1 MSRKLTIIAVFAAL
15 SIASTSCGAGEI
27 PGNSDS
33 DKIPVG
39 TSESGA
45 PDSTS
50 GAGDD
55 TSDVTTDL
63 IHIGTSEPET
73 SEPETSAP
81 DTTGEVISGSRPGD
95 FDYTGIFPEDKY
107 SDVTEKWSDDHR
119 YLLLIAARNDDCF
132 PEAAFVVDTE
142 SGKTCSLPTLEVYNR
157 IITENPETGS
167 FLTLRNV
174 GLEWDSDEL
183 LVDFELD
190 VGVKF
195 LPSTLTGSY
204 IFDPAAGEIKDFT
217 YEKLPEKA
225 EPPALSEEEI
235 RAVVDENINALT
247 ADTDWVYRGDYG
259 DTQMELIGNIAA
271 LGKSALPYLK
281 EVIKENPHRGA
292 TMPENFRGIV
302 AMIAEY
308 LINPARY
315 DTETVS
321 PDGKYALKMQA
332 GSFTEIEWGGYFTIG
347 DERLSVIDTAT
358 REILMIKNAN
368 AKNRYYGPYTKSQ
381 VYWSPDS
388 RYVAVKDEMDHLIV
402 LTDLVFDIDRREVI
416 DLPDDKSEEVMIPI
430 LEWEDTEYSDR
441 PTFTLGEW
449 MKNDMVRIDVT
460 NGVMSRWLSEGWYT
474 YDLANKKVVK
484 VSISVTDQIDEIEIS
499 KTHEVKHNGFIYRY
513 PEALVDMSVH
523 YPVISGEAGEK
534 INKTIGEYISGICD
548 ERMNSDSTAAGDSMS
563 LKLIYEVT
571 REDDEILSIHFSA
584 QIAGGGSV
592 QRVDDEGMT
601 FDLKTGERLP
611 LSAFYSKE
619 EISDMLDIFF
629 ENLDQSEY
637 GSFFNLYTPDELCE
651 DYREKFDDVEN
662 YDSFWLGNDK
672 LYLSAGYYPDYSTDT
687 SDPVHGWRGFIARI
701 GAGNGNSATDNGG
714 Q

>member
-15 SIASTSCGAGEI
+15 SIASTSCVTAEI
-27 PGNSDS
+27 PENPGSDEVLS
-33 DKIPVG
+33 GAYESG
-39 TSESGA
+39 TS
-45 PDSTS
+45 DSTS
-50 GAGDD
+50 GVGEAA
-55 TSDVTTDL
+55 SDVTTTV
-63 IHIGTSEPET
+63 IPIETSEPET

-81 DTTGEVISGSRPGD
+81 DTTAEIRSEPEPAD

-107 SDVTEKWSDDHR
+107 SDVAEKWSDDRR
-119 YLLLIAARNDDCF
+119 YLLLTAAQNDDCF
-132 PEAAFVVDTE
+132 PEAACVVEPE
-142 SGKTCSLPTLEVYNR
+142 SGETRLLPTLEVYNR
-157 IITENPETGS
+157 IITENPGTGS

-204 IFDPAAGEIKDFT
+204 TFDPEAGEIKDFT

-225 EPPALSEEEI
+225 ESPELSEDEI
-235 RAVVDENINALT
+235 RAVVDENIDALT

-271 LGKSALPYLK
+271 LGKSALPYLD
-281 EVIKENPHRGA
+281 ELIKENPHVGG
-292 TMPENFRGIV
+292 TMPENVPWIV
-302 AMIAEY
+302 AMIAAY
-308 LINPARY
+308 SIDPARY

-368 AKNRYYGPYTKSQ
+368 AKNRYYGSYTKSQ

-388 RYVAVKDEMDHLIV
+388 RYVAVSNWIPHMIL

-430 LEWEDTEYSDR
+430 LEWKNTEYSDR

-449 MKNDMVRIDVT
+449 MENDMVRIDVT
-460 NGVMSRWLSEGWYT
+460 DGGMSRWLSEGWYT

-499 KTHEVKHNGFIYRY
+499 KTHKVKHNGFIYRY

-523 YPVISGEAGEK
+523 YPVISGEASEK
-534 INKTIGEYISGICD
+534 INKTISEYISGICD

-571 REDDEILSIHFSA
+571 REDDEILSIHFAA

-592 QRVDDEGMT
+592 QHVDDEGMT

-619 EISDMLDIFF
+619 EISDMLDSFF

-637 GSFFNLYTPDELCE
+637 GSFFNLYTLDELRE
-651 DYREKFDDVEN
+651 DYRRKFDDVEN

-672 LYLSAGYYPDYSTDT
+672 LYLSAGYYPDYSEDA
-687 SDPVHGWRGFIARI
+687 SDPVHGWRGFVEGIRT
-701 GAGNGNSATDNGG
+701 GDD
-714 Q
+714 